1 MKEFNVGDIVR
12 VRKDLVE
19 GRTYKGT
26 YFAVGM
32 GQYAGKTFKIVNK
45 YFGTGKM
52 RYNLENCGS
61 WNFIEEMLE
70 PVEITLNDL
79 QFADVLT
86 IRNGE
91 RYVYVDRYMYGE
103 SDDYS
108 CDCCKLEENYNNDLT
123 SEDGDEDCDIVKVE
137 RKGEVI
143 FERVEETKR
152 EMTIEEIEKEL
163 GYSIKIVKEVA

>member
-1 MKEFNVGDIVR
+1 MIEFKVGDKVR
-12 VRKDLVE
+12 VRKDLQNGYCGIGLLPE
-19 GRTYKGT
+19 YQKGQVYT
-26 YFAVGM
+26 I
-32 GQYAGKTFKIVNK
+32 QKINYDSYILEEDERK
-45 YFGTGKM
+45 YNFG
-52 RYNLENCGS
+52 
-61 WNFIEEMLE
+61 FDMLV
-70 PVEITLNDL
+70 PVVPLTPKDL

-91 RYVYVDRYMYGE
+91 RYAYIDRYMYGE
-103 SDDYS
+103 SDNYS

-123 SEDGDEDCDIVKVE
+123 SEDGDEDWDIVKVE

-143 FERVEETKR
+143 FERAEETKR